1 MRIAIEMQQ
10 LGVEMET
17 ATVLEWMKAVGDEI
31 AKGDLIVEVETEK
44 ANVEMEALDGGTL
57 VEIVQ
62 EAGIEVAV
70 GDIIGYLE
78 APDA

>member
-17 ATVLEWMKAVGDEI
+17 ATVLEWMKAIGDEI

-62 EAGIEVAV
+62 EAGTEVAV
-70 GDIIGYLE
+70 GDVIGYLE